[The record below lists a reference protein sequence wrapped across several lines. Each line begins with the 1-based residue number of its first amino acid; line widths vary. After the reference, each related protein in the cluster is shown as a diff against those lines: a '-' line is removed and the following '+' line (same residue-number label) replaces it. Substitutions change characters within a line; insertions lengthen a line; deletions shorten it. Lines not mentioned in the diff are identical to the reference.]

1 MRFRGEFLVISDS
14 VMMPCTDSGLLL
26 IDKPV
31 GPSSAH
37 VVHRVKKILVAKRV
51 GHLGTLDPF
60 ASGLLPI
67 GVNEGTKIADI
78 FLGGAKSYR
87 AVMVLGTATD
97 SQDATGKIIDERP
110 VPLLTDDDLRR
121 LEIKFSGAQT
131 QVPPMFSALKKD
143 GVRLYEL
150 ARQGRQIERA
160 PRAIQIDWLALRR
173 LSDTDIEFDVTCS
186 RGTYVRTL
194 AADMGMELGCGAH
207 LKSLR
212 RLSCDHLSLQDALT
226 IEQLE
231 AAVSGGTVPLITL
244 AQALSH
250 LPAVTW
256 DGRSIARLRQ
266 GQQEVLSQ
274 LKLPVQGAPL
284 LSILDHAS
292 ALIALAQWSEDSP
305 GGRWR
310 LYRVFH

>member
-1 MRFRGEFLVISDS
+1 
-14 VMMPCTDSGLLL
+14 MPFTQSGLLL
-26 IDKPV
+26 IDKPE

-37 VVHRVKKILVAKRV
+37 VVHRVEKILGAKRV

-60 ASGLLPI
+60 ASGLLPL

-78 FLGGAKSYR
+78 FLGAAKTYR
-87 AVMVLGTATD
+87 AVMILGIATD
-97 SQDATGKIIDERP
+97 SQDATGNVIDERP
-110 VPLLTDDDLRR
+110 VPALTEDDLRR
-121 LEIKFSGAQT
+121 LEAKFFGAQT
-131 QVPPMFSALKKD
+131 QVPPMFSALKKA

-150 ARQGRQIERA
+150 ARQGREIERA
-160 PRAIQIDWLALRR
+160 PRSIQIDRLELRR
-173 LSDTDIEFDVTCS
+173 LSDREIEFEIVCS

-194 AADMGMELGCGAH
+194 AADMGSELGCGAH
-207 LKSLR
+207 LKKLR
-212 RLSCDHLSLQDALT
+212 RLACDHLSVAQAVT

-231 AAVSGGTVPLITL
+231 AALHESTMPLITL
-244 AQALSH
+244 AKALDH

-274 LKLPVQGAPL
+274 LRLPDRGTSL
-284 LSILDHAS
+284 MSILDQAGE
-292 ALIALAQWSEDSP
+292 LIALVQWNEDLP
-305 GGRWR
+305 GGTWR

>member
-1 MRFRGEFLVISDS
+1 
-14 VMMPCTDSGLLL
+14 MPFTQSGLLL
-26 IDKPV
+26 IDKPE

-37 VVHRVKKILVAKRV
+37 VVHRVKKILGAKRV

-87 AVMVLGTATD
+87 AVMVLGVATD
-97 SQDATGKIIDERP
+97 SQDATGKVIDERP
-110 VPLLTDDDLRR
+110 VPVLTDDDLRR
-121 LEIKFSGAQT
+121 LEEKFSGAQT

-150 ARQGRQIERA
+150 ARQGREIERA
-160 PRAIQIDWLALRR
+160 PRSIQVSRLELRC
-173 LSDTDIEFDVTCS
+173 LSDNEIEFEVECS

-194 AADMGMELGCGAH
+194 AADMGIELGCGAH
-207 LKSLR
+207 LKKLR
-212 RLSCDHLSLQDALT
+212 RLSCDHLSLEDAVT
-226 IEQLE
+226 VEQLE
-231 AAVSGGTVPLITL
+231 TAMAGNTVPLVTL
-244 AQALSH
+244 PKALSH
-250 LPAVTW
+250 LPAATW
-256 DGRSIARLRQ
+256 DSRSIARLRQ

-274 LKLPVQGAPL
+274 LRLPSSGATF
-284 LSILDHAS
+284 LSILDQAGELVS
-292 ALIALAQWSEDSP
+292 LVQWSEDLP